1 MKKVGLNFLILCLY
15 CFPFG
20 YFAIYTDFTKDSMM
34 GYLIMAIAT
43 SIIAFIGK
51 YSNNVLALIIGNIL
65 SVIVSYYFL
74 GNIITDDLR
83 MYIKVTTPHTFL
95 IWHSLLNLI
104 PQLFAM
110 RSADKYKK
118 RKINN
123 TK

>member
-20 YFAIYTDFTKDSMM
+20 YFSIYTDFTKDSMM
-34 GYLIMAIAT
+34 GYLIMIIIT
-43 SIIAFIGK
+43 STIAFVGK

-74 GNIITDDLR
+74 GKIITDDLQ

-95 IWHSLLNLI
+95 IWISLLNLI
-104 PQLFAM
+104 PQLFAI
-110 RSADKYKK
+110 RFADQYKIY
-118 RKINN
+118 RLI
-123 TK
+123 